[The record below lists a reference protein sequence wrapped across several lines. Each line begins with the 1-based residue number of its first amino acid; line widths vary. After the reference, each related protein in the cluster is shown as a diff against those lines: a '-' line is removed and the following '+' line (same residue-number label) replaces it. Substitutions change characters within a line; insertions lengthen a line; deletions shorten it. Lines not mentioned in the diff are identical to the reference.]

1 MSESLSDPLALPAFI
16 ISIVGLAV
24 ATLGAL
30 TGLIS
35 LAWQMSTRRRGADR
49 VTVSIANSV
58 LLGADDL
65 GSGVLVCVEAVNSGG
80 TAVGLNSWGFQ
91 ISNGRGGF
99 VIANPMYPSTT
110 LPHMLAPG
118 SNAQFF
124 VPAEDLGDQIRRNP
138 GLSPRDLRA
147 FVLLATGKKVFAR
160 RKGVPLAPE
169 FWKP

>member
-1 MSESLSDPLALPAFI
+1 MSDSLSDPLALPAFI
-16 ISIVGLAV
+16 LSIVGLAV
-24 ATLGAL
+24 ATVGAL
-30 TGLIS
+30 TGIVS

-58 LLGADDL
+58 LVGVDDR
-65 GSGVLVCVEAVNSGG
+65 GSGVLVCVEAINSGG
-80 TAVGLNSWGFQ
+80 MAVGLTGWGFQ
-91 ISNGRGGF
+91 LSNGRGGF
-99 VIANPMYPSTT
+99 TIPNPMYPSTP

-118 SNAQFF
+118 TNAQFF
-124 VPAEDLGDQIRRNP
+124 VPAEGLGEQIKHNP

-147 FVLLATGKKVFAR
+147 FVQLATGKKVFAR